1 VQPGIKASNR
11 KYQYNVFIFKKK
23 ENADLELWPILEN
36 NISLLFQDPE
46 ILEQLPPLVPP
57 SRADLPGRADPP
69 SRADLPGR
77 AADPA
82 GRTDPPSRDTTFSP
96 ILEPFIPQQPPVCSF
111 S

>member
-1 VQPGIKASNR
+1 MI
-11 KYQYNVFIFKKK
+11 YNVFIFLKK
-23 ENADLELWPILEN
+23 NADLKLWPVLEH
-36 NISLLFQDPE
+36 IFLLFQDPE

-96 ILEPFIPQQPPVCSF
+96 ILEPFIPQQPPVCIF